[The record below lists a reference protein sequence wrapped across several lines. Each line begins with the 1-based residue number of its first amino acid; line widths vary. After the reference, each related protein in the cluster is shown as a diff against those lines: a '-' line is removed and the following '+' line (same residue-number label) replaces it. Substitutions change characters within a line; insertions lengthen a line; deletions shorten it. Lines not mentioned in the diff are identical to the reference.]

1 MTDSNLD
8 RTVAQAIL
16 GIDTLWGGDVMC
28 QSGTGRFI
36 ADSWFSD
43 TPLPQSY
50 MDPTAEAVRASGG
63 LSAAEVN
70 LEVIDAYLSSVD
82 LPSAIRRMGEEGQAV
97 GGLRGEFL
105 SSLAESVEVM
115 WDLGM
120 EVLDRGE
127 PVSYERSVTASC
139 AAAPTPS
146 QPVQKR
152 EKLGTLLSACGYP
165 ADNDRQLLDAV
176 DAWRSERLVPPKSL
190 AALAAAFIA
199 RLDALTEANV
209 MPHLPESVHSVPRAN
224 VMFLPIEN
232 AWFSGSMNYIGRAR
246 TPQGEPE
253 YEACYEIN
261 ASLQI
266 SIPEFEELVSHE
278 VVPGHVTTFALLQ
291 HLYRIDEVGFEATI
305 LTMNS
310 RFSTLAEGIA
320 NNAALMAHG
329 VTEVDDLE
337 DDDVKIGMLLSRLQ
351 DDAKNHASYLT
362 WNDGVDQPEVQAAL
376 RSEFLVS
383 DERAEKLS
391 GPWARHP
398 LLGRMYLP
406 SYRAG
411 TERVA
416 ELRRKHA
423 AGDILPALFGCRGLV
438 DVKTVDQVLS

>member
-1 MTDSNLD
+1 MADSTLD
-8 RTVAQAIL
+8 RSLAQAIL

-43 TPLPQSY
+43 AALPQSY
-50 MDPTAEAVRASGG
+50 MDPSAEVVRSSGG
-63 LSAAEVN
+63 LSAKEPDHAA
-70 LEVIDAYLSSVD
+70 IDAYLKAVD
-82 LPSAIRRMGEEGQAV
+82 VEGAIQRLGEEGEAV
-97 GGLRGEFL
+97 GGLRAEFL
-105 SSLAESVEVM
+105 VSMAESVRVM

-120 EVLDRGE
+120 EVMGRGE

-139 AAAPTPS
+139 AKPPTPS
-146 QPVQKR
+146 DPAAKCK
-152 EKLGTLLSACGYP
+152 KLGSLLASAGYP
-165 ADNDRQLLDAV
+165 ADDQSQLLGAV
-176 DAWRSERLVPPKSL
+176 DAWRSERMVPHKSL
-190 AALAAAFIA
+190 RTLASAFIA
-199 RLDALTEANV
+199 QLDALTAENV
-209 MPHLPESVHSVPRAN
+209 VPYLPEEVRLVPRSN
-224 VMFLPIEN
+224 VTFVPIEN

-246 TPQGEPE
+246 TPQGKPE
-253 YEACYEIN
+253 YEASYEIN

-291 HLYRIDEVGFEATI
+291 HLNLLGKIGFEATI

-329 VTEVDDLE
+329 VTKLDDLP
-337 DDDVKIGMLLSRLQ
+337 DDDLKIGMLLSRLQ
-351 DDAKNHASYLT
+351 DDAKNQASYLT
-362 WNDGVDQPEVQAAL
+362 WAEKVPQPEVEKAL
-376 RSEFLVS
+376 RRDFLVS
-383 DERAEKLS
+383 EERAEKLS
-391 GPWARHP
+391 GPWAGHP

-416 ELRRKHA
+416 ELRRKHPA
-423 AGDILPALFGCRGLV
+423 EKILPVLFGCRGMV
-438 DVKTVDQVLS
+438 DVATIDGVLG